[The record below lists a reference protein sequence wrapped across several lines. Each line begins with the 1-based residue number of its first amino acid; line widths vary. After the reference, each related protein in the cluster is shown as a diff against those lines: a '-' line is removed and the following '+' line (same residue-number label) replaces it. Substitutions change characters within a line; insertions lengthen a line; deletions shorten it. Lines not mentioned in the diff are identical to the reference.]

1 MPRRNRS
8 KDVGWGREESRIVS
22 AIESPTHVQ
31 SVTFDEAD
39 GEDSQIK
46 DGSSHGCISRKRVVW
61 VLLFVVVLTIV
72 VTPLAIFLPEK
83 PFNIDQFAEN
93 EIPSYS
99 REAARRNTTSPQAKA
114 LKLIQDTA
122 SSSSLPKQRLRQ
134 RYALAVLYYSAVA
147 LSDSAGILEQENE
160 CDWFKLPD
168 AVSLQASWDG
178 NQSICDEDK
187 QYLMLVLGGGL
198 VKGTVPA
205 ELEMLTRLRYLKLGV
220 SGSVGTLPPQL

>member
-1 MPRRNRS
+1 MARRNRS
-8 KDVGWGREESRIVS
+8 KDVGWGRGESRIVS

-46 DGSSHGCISRKRVVW
+46 DGSSDGCVTRKRVVW
-61 VLLFVVVLTIV
+61 ILLFVVVLTIV
-72 VTPLAIFLPEK
+72 VTPLAVFLPEK

-99 REAARRNTTSPQAKA
+99 REAAWRNTTSPQAKA

-122 SSSSLPKQRLRQ
+122 FSSSLPKQRLRQ

-160 CDWFKLPD
+160 CDWFKHPD
-168 AVSLQASWDG
+168 A

-187 QYLMLVLGGGL
+187 QYLMLVLEEGL